1 MPMLATALGVEAST
15 SHFSASSKTT
25 FVRRRGTLQL
35 CGGRNLNLRMN
46 QNMSKPIVLT
56 RKMTMRR
63 PMQCIKSTKPVMVN
77 VMVSGKWTG
86 ASVTFMSEREEFQ
99 EDPKEWSY
107 LQESKVKLYSY
118 TGNQIKVLGCSDVR
132 VEHNGQVASRLTTD
146 SDQGHMTISIR
157 LEQTVNIVHKLEEVL
172 KEFKEVFQDELGMLK
187 GVTAKIYT
195 DPGATLSFYSTRP
208 IAIICIK
215 RKNGS
220 RSQKQGIIEPVQFSD
235 WAAPIIPIS
244 VMGNLLQRVPI

>member
-1 MPMLATALGVEAST
+1 MWWEKFESKDEPKHEQAHSVNKENDNEKAYAMYQVNQT
-15 SHFSASSKTT
+15 SDGECH
-25 FVRRRGTLQL
+25 GEWEMELD
-35 CGGRNLNLRMN
+35 
-46 QNMSKPIVLT
+46 
-56 RKMTMRR
+56 
-63 PMQCIKSTKPVMVN
+63 
-77 VMVSGKWTG
+77 TG

-244 VMGNLLQRVPI
+244 SR